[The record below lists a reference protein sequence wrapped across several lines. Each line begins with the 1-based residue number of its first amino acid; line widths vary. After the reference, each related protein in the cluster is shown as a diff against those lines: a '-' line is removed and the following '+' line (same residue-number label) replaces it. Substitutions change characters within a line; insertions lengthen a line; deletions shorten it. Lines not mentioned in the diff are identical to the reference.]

1 MTEVAEKER
10 LPLPRIELEDAEAPR
25 LEAGLPMVLTA
36 PAVAD
41 RGTLKLLLGGAGV
54 LAAGFAVLGSANF
67 VMAQFERSPILGW
80 LTLAVAVGGF
90 GLIAAGVWRELR
102 GLLALRSVDRL
113 RAAVA
118 ASDIAAL
125 KAAIRPWLAAQP
137 EGAALVAALAPIED
151 PAAALALLRAGPVAA
166 LRARADALG
175 RTAAVQVFAATA
187 ALPSPAF
194 DGLLVAWRGARLV
207 RQVAELHGM
216 RPGTLATLA
225 LLRRTAL
232 SAAGVVAADLATD
245 TAARAFLSNPLLRHV
260 AGDVAGAGVAARR
273 MIVLAR
279 AAAAACSPL
288 PPGG

>member
-1 MTEVAEKER
+1 VTDLAEKER

-25 LEAGLPMVLTA
+25 LEAGLPMVLAA

-54 LAAGFAVLGSANF
+54 LAAGFAALGSANF
-67 VMAQFERSPILGW
+67 VTAQFARSPTLGW
-80 LTLAVAVGGF
+80 LTLAVAVAGF
-90 GLIAAGVWRELR
+90 GLIGAGVWRELR

-125 KAAIRPWLAAQP
+125 KAAIRPWLSAQP
-137 EGAALVAALAPIED
+137 DGAALIAALAPIED

-187 ALPSPAF
+187 ALPAPAF
-194 DGLLVAWRGARLV
+194 DGLLVAWRGTRLV

-232 SAAGVVAADLATD
+232 SAASVVAVDLATD

-273 MIVLAR
+273 MMVLAR

-288 PPGG
+288 PPG